1 MAPAIIFVRIVFC
14 AYDKVYHILR
24 RIKRKYKK
32 KKYTK
37 EQYYE
42 FKKKFMD
49 EKKSEQQHKY
59 KKIKELMDNAKGD
72 DTERNKAWDIQTTLD
87 EFSEQYNG
95 TFMDDYF
102 HRKEEEEQK
111 MWFQI
116 SESSEHFLE
125 TESEQDEK

>member
-1 MAPAIIFVRIVFC
+1 
-14 AYDKVYHILR
+14 
-24 RIKRKYKK
+24 
-32 KKYTK
+32 
-37 EQYYE
+37 
-42 FKKKFMD
+42 MD

-59 KKIKELMDNAKGD
+59 KKIKELMDNAKDD

-111 MWFQI
+111 MWF
-116 SESSEHFLE
+116 
-125 TESEQDEK
+125 